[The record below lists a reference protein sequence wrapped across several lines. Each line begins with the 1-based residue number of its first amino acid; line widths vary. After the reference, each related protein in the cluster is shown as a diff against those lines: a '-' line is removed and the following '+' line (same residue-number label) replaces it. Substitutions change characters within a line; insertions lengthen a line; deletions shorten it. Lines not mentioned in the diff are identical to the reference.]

1 MTQTILSA
9 GRVSPRATQASRQ
22 AQEAQTLSES
32 QGARPLDAASSEASI
47 ASSPQSPQESAR
59 VAKMRDVASKFE
71 AIFVRKMLEQGS
83 KTAMA
88 QGEGLGGEFY
98 QSMYHGQVA
107 DLASQ
112 SNKGFGIAR
121 ALLDSW
127 GVEDA
132 SASENTPHD
141 LLRARLEASGGEDR

>member
-9 GRVSPRATQASRQ
+9 GRVSSHAARESQQQRATQTLEKS
-22 AQEAQTLSES
+22 QEALS
-32 QGARPLDAASSEASI
+32 LDAASSDLEVAS
-47 ASSPQSPQESAR
+47 SPQESAR

-88 QGEGLGGEFY
+88 QNEGLGGEFY

-107 DLASQ
+107 DLASK
-112 SNKGFGIAR
+112 SNKGFGIAQ
-121 ALLDSW
+121 ALLNSW
-127 GVEDA
+127 GVEGVEE
-132 SASENTPHD
+132 SEQTPHD
-141 LLRARLEASGGEDR
+141 LLRARLEASNVESE